1 MDKTTN
7 DINQL
12 KLVKIEKAVN
22 RIINIISEE
31 QLSHDEICLMIK
43 VIKKIA
49 DNETILKNNSLKL
62 CYKTEVTNIGYI
74 NQDDKLIEA

>member
-1 MDKTTN
+1 MTKATN

-12 KLVKIEKAVN
+12 KLVKIEKSVN

-31 QLSHDEICLMIK
+31 QLSHDEICLMLK

-49 DNETILKNNSLKL
+49 DNETTLKNNSLKL
-62 CYKTEVTNIGYI
+62 CYKTEITNIGYVT
-74 NQDDKLIEA
+74 QDDKFIEA